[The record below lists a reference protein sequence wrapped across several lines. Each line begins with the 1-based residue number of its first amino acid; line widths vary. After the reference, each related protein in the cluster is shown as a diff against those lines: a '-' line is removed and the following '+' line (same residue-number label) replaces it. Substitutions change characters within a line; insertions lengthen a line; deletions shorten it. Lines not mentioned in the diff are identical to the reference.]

1 MSSVY
6 KKGRDGY
13 YYYQTYIYNP
23 ETKKRD
29 KRIFH
34 ALGTKDLNEAKK
46 KQGILDQKYDSKES
60 SNSIVLQIKS
70 LLNFKNILIIIVLI
84 FFYSKL
90 LYKPFVLKNNSVD
103 KTNSN
108 YPEETHEDEKTSNG
122 FDSSINAKISIPVP
136 NDSVF
141 IDKKIIEII
150 NTQNF
155 RDISLSDYRI
165 ERVEKITGSFNQ
177 VKIFAIT
184 DNESDSLGLKKL
196 CKKIS
201 QGYSDFDSI
210 VICIYKDNIAG
221 NYLAKGKNELVSHFE
236 QKEAWLSMYT
246 YNSVEGEYFDNNP
259 TNYLNLY

>member
-13 YYYQTYIYNP
+13 YYYQTYVYNP
-23 ETKKRD
+23 ETKKKD

-46 KQGILDQKYDSKES
+46 KQSIYDQKYDSKKA
-60 SNSIVLQIKS
+60 SNSIIFQMKS
-70 LLNFKNILIIIVLI
+70 LFNLKYALIITVII
-84 FFYSKL
+84 FLYSKL
-90 LYKPFVLKNNSVD
+90 LY
-103 KTNSN
+103 
-108 YPEETHEDEKTSNG
+108 ETHTLQNNTVNEIISNNLEEANENEKAENVL
-122 FDSSINAKISIPVP
+122 DSLINAKIIMPTP
-136 NDSVF
+136 NDS
-141 IDKKIIEII
+141 DLTNKKTIEMI
-150 NTQNF
+150 NTRSF
-155 RDISLSDYRI
+155 SDISLPNYKI
-165 ERVEKITGSFNQ
+165 KRVEKITGAFNQ

-184 DNESDSLGLKKL
+184 YNGPDSLRLKKL

-210 VICIYKDNIAG
+210 VICIYKDNLAG
-221 NYLAKGKNELVSHFE
+221 NYLAKGKSELVSHLE